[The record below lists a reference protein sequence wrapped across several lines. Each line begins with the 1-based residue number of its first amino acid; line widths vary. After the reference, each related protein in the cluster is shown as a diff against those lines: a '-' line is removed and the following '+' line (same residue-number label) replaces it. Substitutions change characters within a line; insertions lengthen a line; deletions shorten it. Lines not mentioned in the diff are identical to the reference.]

1 VIEPGEQIE
10 HPLMVRIAVD
20 ESKLV
25 GLQIK
30 LIILS
35 GDIEWNSSCIIEFP
49 DPDQPGAGK

>member
-1 VIEPGEQIE
+1 
-10 HPLMVRIAVD
+10 MVRIAVD

-35 GDIEWNSSCIIEFP
+35 GTIVWTSSSIIEFP
-49 DPDQPGAGK
+49 DPEQPAAAK

>member
-1 VIEPGEQIE
+1 
-10 HPLMVRIAVD
+10 MVRIAVD

-49 DPDQPGAGK
+49 DAEQPAAAK